1 MVGTAARRRAL
12 DGIGVHDRRPPP
24 QAVARPQSGWA
35 PSHPTKAAREAT
47 RS

>member
-1 MVGTAARRRAL
+1 MVSTTTHRRAV

-24 QAVARPQSGWA
+24 QAVARPQSGLGL
-35 PSHPTKAAREAT
+35 SHSTKAAREAT